1 MDNQQLATLITAIIG
16 VLAGAILGGG
26 AAIVILGRIV
36 KSVLESPVLLKAL
49 EGAFASLPPEYK
61 EAVHD
66 TGKLL
71 EAISDNVPTEVQS
84 VG

>member
-1 MDNQQLATLITAIIG
+1 MDNTQLATIITAIVG
-16 VLAGAILGGG
+16 VLAGALLGGG

-49 EGAFASLPPEYK
+49 EGAFASLPSEYR
-61 EAVHD
+61 EAIKD

-71 EAISDNVPTEVQS
+71 EEIADDVPTVP

>member
-1 MDNQQLATLITAIIG
+1 MDNTQLATIITAIIG

-49 EGAFASLPPEYK
+49 EGAFASLPPEYR
-61 EAVHD
+61 EAIKD

-71 EAISDNVPTEVQS
+71 EEIADDVPTVP

>member
-1 MDNQQLATLITAIIG
+1 MDNTQLATIITALLG

-49 EGAFASLPPEYK
+49 EGAFASLPPEYRT
-61 EAVHD
+61 AIND
-66 TGKLL
+66 TGRLL
-71 EAISDNVPTEVQS
+71 EEVTDDVPTPDP

>member
-49 EGAFASLPPEYK
+49 EGAFASLPPEYRT
-61 EAVHD
+61 AIND
-66 TGKLL
+66 TGRLL
-71 EAISDNVPTEVQS
+71 EEVTDDVPTPDP